1 MRYLPFVIIVF
12 VWGCTLEE
20 PIIKID
26 PLAKYDF
33 VADTLGLDTPEEVA
47 MHVIEFLATKD
58 TAKYLDVIL
67 PFEAHQYFA
76 AQNLEYRPEIK
87 DTTTYMQWHADR
99 FDDRWVNY
107 FVRAGYI
114 LEIMKKDKGISIDT
128 SMIDTITF
136 EPVRIK
142 QYGGMGRFMVGEWA
156 DLDVKLRYEEE
167 DYYFEIPQ
175 ILKLKDKWFL
185 YYPEFYIRNERE
197 YLHLKDRKNLHEIM
211 VDDFWL

>member
-1 MRYLPFVIIVF
+1 MIVF
-12 VWGCTLEE
+12 AWSCTLEE
-20 PIIKID
+20 PVINVD

-33 VADTLGLDTPEEVA
+33 VSDTLGLDTPEEVA

-67 PFEAHQYFA
+67 PYEAHQYFA

-87 DTTTYMQWHADR
+87 DTTLYMQWHADR

-114 LEIMKKDKGISIDT
+114 LEIMKRDKGISIDT

-136 EPVRIK
+136 EPKRIK
-142 QYGGMGRFMVGEWA
+142 QYGGMGRFKVGEWA

-167 DYYFEIPQ
+167 DYYFEVPQ

-185 YYPEFYIRNERE
+185 YYPEFYIRNEIE
-197 YLHLKDRKNLHEIM
+197 YLHLKERKMIRELKA
-211 VDDFWL
+211 DDFWL

>member
-20 PIIKID
+20 PVIKID

-87 DTTTYMQWHADR
+87 DTTAYMQWHSDR
-99 FDDRWVNY
+99 FDYRWINY

-114 LEIMKKDKGISIDT
+114 LDIMKNDKGISIDT

-197 YLHLKDRKNLHEIM
+197 YLHLKDRKNLREIM